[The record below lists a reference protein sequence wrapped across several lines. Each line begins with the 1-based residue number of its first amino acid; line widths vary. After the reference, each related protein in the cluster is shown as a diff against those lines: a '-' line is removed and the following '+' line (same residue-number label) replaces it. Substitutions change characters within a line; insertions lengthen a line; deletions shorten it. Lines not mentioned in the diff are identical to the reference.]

1 MPSLPTATVRSSSLC
16 IANMALKMFALLDAE
31 FAMVIYDA
39 QEDSFIAARD
49 PIGIRPLYYGYTEG
63 GAILFASEPEKTSRS

>member
-1 MPSLPTATVRSSSLC
+1 MYREYGT
-16 IANMALKMFALLDAE
+16 KMFALLDAE

-63 GAILFASEPEKTSRS
+63 GAILFASEPKNIQKLTLLWDFS